1 MVEDSRQNMFWSHNK
16 DEIIYPAAALGVVMN
31 VNSLKQRFMGTGVN
45 KQANG
50 HTDNVLTLGVDP
62 SRKRVVTGSIG
73 ARPSII
79 VWDADTME
87 ILSRTNLDR
96 NTRAVSAL
104 RFSRDGNLFFCS
116 DKHNDSN
123 VYCFETSTGQLL
135 GKNKCGAD
143 PVFDG
148 QTGDNNTFAVATK
161 RTVWFFE
168 GPSMDKKK
176 GIFNGNEMTAMITI
190 TYDYDEKL
198 FYSGTANGCVYVW
211 QGNSCIKT
219 HKLHEGSVMGLAYA
233 SGKLL
238 SSGSKDNSVKIS
250 KNGETLK
257 EFKIEGY
264 AKSLDLFNGNLLIG
278 SKFGEI
284 LTINE

>member
-1 MVEDSRQNMFWSHNK
+1 
-16 DEIIYPAAALGVVMN
+16 
-31 VNSLKQRFMGTGVN
+31 
-45 KQANG
+45 
-50 HTDNVLTLGVDP
+50 
-62 SRKRVVTGSIG
+62 
-73 ARPSII
+73 
-79 VWDADTME
+79 
-87 ILSRTNLDR
+87 
-96 NTRAVSAL
+96 
-104 RFSRDGNLFFCS
+104 
-116 DKHNDSN
+116 
-123 VYCFETSTGQLL
+123 
-135 GKNKCGAD
+135 
-143 PVFDG
+143 
-148 QTGDNNTFAVATK
+148 
-161 RTVWFFE
+161 
-168 GPSMDKKK
+168 MDKKK